1 MSTYCDV
8 WDLSHGAATTCGI
21 PRKREGRGEV
31 KCKMQNGVW
40 WGVLLMLLLGLS
52 LGLLAFTEMFE

>member
-1 MSTYCDV
+1 
-8 WDLSHGAATTCGI
+8 
-21 PRKREGRGEV
+21 
-31 KCKMQNGVW
+31 MQNGVW